1 MENAENRALPLL
13 DLSDREASDVRHW
26 KAKNEYFYEEINSF
40 HRFLISP
47 GQRVAEVG
55 AGTGDLLASLEASYA
70 CALDMNPRMLAAVN
84 ETYPQIQT
92 EKVMC
97 EEVDKLQKLSD
108 MNFDYV
114 IANGTLCFTPD
125 VQQAIRGLA
134 ALGTPRTR
142 FVVSVYNAFWEPI
155 LALGSKLGLRS
166 KTPMHNWLSDT
177 DLENLFFLEDLEVVS
192 RHHRVLMPK
201 YVPLLSWLA
210 NRILVNLPVF
220 RSMALMRYFVLRK
233 RTAGKETLS
242 STIVIPARN
251 EAGNI
256 ENAVKRLPA
265 FGTRQEIIF
274 VEGNSTDHTWNEIER
289 VRLKYADKNIV
300 TLKQP
305 GKGKGDAVRHG
316 FVHAS
321 GDLLFILD
329 ADLTVPPEDLPK
341 FYQAVAENRG
351 EFINGT
357 RLVYPMEKQAM
368 RFLNLLGNKFFA
380 WVFSWLLGQRFRDT
394 LCGTKVLRK
403 SDYEKIAANRNY
415 FGDFDPFG
423 DFDLLFGAAKQN
435 LKIVE
440 IPIRYKERVYG
451 ETNISRFR
459 HGWLLLKMCVYAA
472 KKIKFR

>member
-1 MENAENRALPLL
+1 MEKADSWALPIINR
-13 DLSDREASDVRHW
+13 DASDVRQW
-26 KAKNEYFYEEINSF
+26 KAKNQYFYDEINSF
-40 HRFLISP
+40 HCFLISP
-47 GQRVAEVG
+47 GQKVAEVG
-55 AGTGDLLASLEASYA
+55 AGTGDLVARLDAKQALAI
-70 CALDMNPRMLAAVN
+70 DMNPLMLEAIA
-84 ETYPQIQT
+84 ESYPQIRT
-92 EKVMC
+92 ELARC
-97 EEVDKLQKLSD
+97 EDAEKLRALSAGD
-108 MNFDYV
+108 FDYV
-114 IANGTLCFTPD
+114 IANGTLSFTPD
-125 VQQAIRGLA
+125 VQMAVRGLA
-134 ALGTPRTR
+134 ALCSARTR
-142 FVVSVYNAFWEPI
+142 LIVSTYNAFWEP
-155 LALGSKLGLRS
+155 LLRLGSVLGLRS
-166 KTPMHNWLSDT
+166 KTPMHNWLSDS

-192 RHHRVLMPK
+192 KQRRVLMPK
-201 YVPLLSWLA
+201 YIPVLSWFA

-220 RSMALMRYFVLRK
+220 KSMALMNYFVLRK
-233 RTAGKETLS
+233 RAAGRTELTS
-242 STIVIPARN
+242 SIVIPARN

-256 ENAVKRLPA
+256 ENAVKRMPA
-265 FGTRQEIIF
+265 FGKGQEIIF
-274 VEGNSTDHTWNEIER
+274 VEGNSKDNTWEEIER
-289 VRLKYADKNIV
+289 IRIKYPDKNIV

-316 FVHAS
+316 FSHAT

-341 FYQAVAENRG
+341 FYDAVAENRG

-380 WVFSWLLGQRFRDT
+380 WMFSWLLGQSFRDT

-403 SDYEKIAANRNY
+403 SDYEKIAANRSY

-440 IPIRYKERVYG
+440 IPIRYKERTYG